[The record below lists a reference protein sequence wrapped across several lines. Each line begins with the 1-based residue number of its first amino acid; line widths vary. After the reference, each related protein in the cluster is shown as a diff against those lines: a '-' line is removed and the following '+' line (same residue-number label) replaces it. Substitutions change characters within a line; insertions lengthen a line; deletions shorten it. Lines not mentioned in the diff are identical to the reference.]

1 MARVSARKTKRKRLN
16 LDVAIS
22 TMKRIDRLRKATEAE
37 SITEVIR
44 KALAVYDLIIERR
57 KEGAK
62 VYIQAPDG
70 PPIEIEIL

>member
-1 MARVSARKTKRKRLN
+1 MALPTI
-16 LDVAIS
+16 D
-22 TMKRIDRLRKATEAE
+22 RIERLRKATEAE

-57 KEGAK
+57 KDGAK

-70 PPIEIEIL
+70 PPTEIEIL